1 MATSKAASPPIL
13 HQDLEYPPHLIEL
26 QMAHIETNKVKSAY
40 DRVNPFSFFERRK
53 EMIQRYADHLDS
65 LRLKAKN
72 TS

>member
-1 MATSKAASPPIL
+1 
-13 HQDLEYPPHLIEL
+13 
-26 QMAHIETNKVKSAY
+26 MAHIETNKVKSAY